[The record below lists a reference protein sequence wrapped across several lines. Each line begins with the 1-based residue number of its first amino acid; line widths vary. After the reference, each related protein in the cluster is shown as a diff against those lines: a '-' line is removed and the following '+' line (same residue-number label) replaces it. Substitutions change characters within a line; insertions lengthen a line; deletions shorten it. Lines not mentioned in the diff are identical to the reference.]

1 MPQPS
6 LVDQTQ
12 REKAQCLLTKH
23 TPEIFGAK
31 WFQSLGWCFKTYH
44 IQDIG
49 WIWAW
54 TTNDWELLAA
64 DRSSVAYDDYSL

>member
-1 MPQPS
+1 VEKRRERMLLILLFIHCKLISKSVGKKMLQPS

-31 WFQSLGWCFKTYH
+31 WFQSLG
-44 IQDIG
+44 
-49 WIWAW
+49 
-54 TTNDWELLAA
+54 
-64 DRSSVAYDDYSL
+64 